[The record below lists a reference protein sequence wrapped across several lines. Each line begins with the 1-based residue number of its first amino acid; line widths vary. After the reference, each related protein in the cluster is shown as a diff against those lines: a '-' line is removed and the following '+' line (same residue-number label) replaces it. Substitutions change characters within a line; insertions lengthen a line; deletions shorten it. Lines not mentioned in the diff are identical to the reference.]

1 MRENRYIRTIT
12 ITVALVFILA
22 LVGSASAGNAVQVKI
37 KGNGKLVDGARIFE
51 SDNDAVAER
60 TLEVT
65 LNGPGN
71 LAFFDAG
78 TVHAENTDGSIQA
91 DVNVTK
97 IEVSGKSTGTGTV
110 VANATVKAEGH
121 NIFDDVGALI
131 GIETESL
138 VESFVDLNA
147 GAKGTAEG
155 TAFAAGTATATGVLA
170 TGESVDT
177 SATGTT
183 LASGRVTGT
192 TTSDLHAEGEIEGFA
207 DLLTD
212 GSIWGPD
219 SFIGAEVT
227 GNDASQGA
235 AGASGSARADATDT
249 DGTIF
254 ATSAEGAAS
263 ASGTSTKGGSFD
275 TEAGSRHTLNISGK
289 PDGTGPEPIS
299 GRMYGQE
306 EIPGPRR

>member
-1 MRENRYIRTIT
+1 M
-12 ITVALVFILA
+12 
-22 LVGSASAGNAVQVKI
+22 
-37 KGNGKLVDGARIFE
+37 
-51 SDNDAVAER
+51 
-60 TLEVT
+60 
-65 LNGPGN
+65 
-71 LAFFDAG
+71 
-78 TVHAENTDGSIQA
+78 
-91 DVNVTK
+91 
-97 IEVSGKSTGTGTV
+97 
-110 VANATVKAEGH
+110 KAEGH

-155 TAFAAGTATATGVLA
+155 TAFAAGTATATGMLA

-192 TTSDLHAEGEIEGFA
+192 TTSDLYAESEIEGFA
-207 DLLTD
+207 DVLTD

-235 AGASGSARADATDT
+235 AGASGSARADATDI

-254 ATSAEGAAS
+254 ASSAEGAAS

-275 TEAGSRHTLNISGK
+275 TQAGIEAYSERFGLTGWNRAGANIWTDVWTGGDSKTAKVTSSASASGE
-289 PDGTGPEPIS
+289 TGAEIS
-299 GRMYGQE
+299 VPGYRPVRLRRGRGAGEGHRLLVWY
-306 EIPGPRR
+306 R